1 MSQKDYYDI
10 GRAINQFIQD
20 LKNAP
25 VGGFTNVKNGV
36 DEAARQF
43 KDEVKNAAKGFKVEI
58 NPGARTQPKEPPRS
72 NQQWNSQGTSTNGWQ
87 KPAIYPQ
94 KKSIPGRTA
103 GILFTVFGWIGLV
116 PSAIVLL
123 TLLSVGLTESNTGTL
138 LTSTLI
144 LVPIIA
150 AFLFMIC
157 KGNSLLARVRRFL
170 RYRTFLKGSS
180 FASIEHLAA
189 FSGRQKD
196 FVVKDLKKMI
206 QNGMFE
212 QAFLDEEETC
222 IMLDRD
228 TYQQYLN
235 LQKRMDQKQ
244 EDSSNDGGDQSEQA
258 AMIAVGREYI
268 SQIRAANDAIPG
280 QEISEKLDKLESVTA
295 KVFWYVEQHPEKLS
309 DIQNFMS
316 YYLPTTLKLVNAY
329 REFGEKTEQSQEI
342 QYAQSEILHILDTIN
357 LAFANLLNSLYEE
370 DILDITTDIST
381 LEKVLA
387 QDGLTGT
394 EFKMPQQEKEKEP
407 AKPR

>member
-20 LKNAP
+20 LKNTP

-43 KDEVKNAAKGFKVEI
+43 KDEVKNAAKGFKAEV
-58 NPGARTQPKEPPRS
+58 NSNMHAQPKAPPRPDR
-72 NQQWNSQGTSTNGWQ
+72 QWNGGSNWQ
-87 KPAIYPQ
+87 SPAIYQQ

-116 PSAIVLL
+116 PSAIVWL
-123 TLLSVGLTESNTGTL
+123 TLLAAGLTQGSIETL
-138 LTSTLI
+138 LTGTLI
-144 LVPIIA
+144 LVPMIA
-150 AFLFMIC
+150 AFLCMVC
-157 KGNSLLARVRRFL
+157 KGNSLLSRVRRFL
-170 RYRTFLKGSS
+170 RYRTFLKGSA
-180 FASIEHLAA
+180 FASIKQLAA
-189 FSGRQKD
+189 FSGRSKD

-212 QAFLDEEETC
+212 QAFLDDEETC

-235 LQKRMDQKQ
+235 LQKRMAQKQ
-244 EDSSNDGGDQSEQA
+244 DNPVTDEAQSEQE
-258 AMIAVGREYI
+258 AMVAVGKEYI
-268 SQIRAANDAIPG
+268 RQIRAANDAIPG
-280 QEISEKLDKLESVTA
+280 AEISEKLDKLEQVTA

-370 DILDITTDIST
+370 DLLDITTDIAT

-394 EFKMPQQEKEKEP
+394 EFKMPQREKEP
-407 AKPR
+407 VEPK

>member
-58 NPGARTQPKEPPRS
+58 NPGAGTQPKEPPRS

>member
-180 FASIEHLAA
+180 FASIEYLAA

-212 QAFLDEEETC
+212 QAFLDDEETC

-244 EDSSNDGGDQSEQA
+244 EDSSNDDGDQSEQA

-329 REFGEKTEQSQEI
+329 REFWEKTEQSQEI

>member
-1 MSQKDYYDI
+1 MSPKGYDDI

-20 LKNAP
+20 LKNSP

-43 KDEVKNAAKGFKVEI
+43 KDEVKNAARGFKVDVD
-58 NPGARTQPKEPPRS
+58 PGMRTQTQS
-72 NQQWNSQGTSTNGWQ
+72 HQQWGTPANNWQ
-87 KPAIYPQ
+87 RPVPCPQ

-123 TLLSVGLTESNTGTL
+123 ILLSVGLAEGNTGTL
-138 LTSTLI
+138 VTSTLI
-144 LVPIIA
+144 LVPLIV
-150 AFLFMIC
+150 AFLLMIC
-157 KGNSLLARVRRFL
+157 KGNSLLSRVKRFL

-180 FASIEHLAA
+180 FGSIEHLAA

-212 QAFLDEEETC
+212 QAFLDEEKTC
-222 IMLDRD
+222 IMLDWE

-235 LQKRMDQKQ
+235 LQKRMDEKQ
-244 EDSSNDGGDQSEQA
+244 ESTTREEDKPSEQA
-258 AMIAVGREYI
+258 AMVAVGREYI

-280 QEISEKLDKLESVTA
+280 QEISEKLDKLEKVTS

-387 QDGLTGT
+387 QDGLTET
-394 EFKMPQQEKEKEP
+394 EFKMPQREKDKEP
-407 AKPR
+407 VDPQ

>member
-1 MSQKDYYDI
+1 MSQKDYFDI

-43 KDEVKNAAKGFKVEI
+43 KEEVRNAAKGFRVEMNSDTEAKKQTAQT
-58 NPGARTQPKEPPRS
+58 NP
-72 NQQWNSQGTSTNGWQ
+72 QWNSGETPANGWQ
-87 KPAIYPQ
+87 KPAASPA
-94 KKSIPGRTA
+94 KKSIPGKTA

-123 TLLSVGLTESNTGTL
+123 SLLTVGLSKSDTGTL
-138 LTSTLI
+138 LASALI
-144 LVPIIA
+144 LMPIIT
-150 AFLFMIC
+150 AFILMIC
-157 KGNSLLARVRRFL
+157 KGNSLLSRVRRFL
-170 RYRTFLKGSS
+170 RYKAFLRGSS
-180 FASIEHLAA
+180 FGAIEQLAA
-189 FSGRQKD
+189 FSGRKKD
-196 FVVKDLKKMI
+196 FVAKDLKKMI

-222 IMLDRD
+222 IMLDWD

-235 LQKRMDQKQ
+235 LQKRNEQKKD
-244 EDSSNDGGDQSEQA
+244 DSQKVSGESSEQE
-258 AMIAVGREYI
+258 AMVTVGREYI
-268 SQIRAANDAIPG
+268 NQIRAANDAIPG
-280 QEISEKLDKLESVTA
+280 QEISEKLDRLEFVTA
-295 KVFWYVEQHPEKLS
+295 KVFGYVEQHPEKLS

-329 REFGEKTEQSQEI
+329 REFGEKAVQSDEI

-394 EFKMPQQEKEKEP
+394 EFKMPKQDKEP
-407 AKPR
+407 IEPR

>member
-258 AMIAVGREYI
+258 AMVAVGREYI

>member
-103 GILFTVFGWIGLV
+103 GILFTVFGWIGLI

-180 FASIEHLAA
+180 FASIEYLAA

-212 QAFLDEEETC
+212 QAFLDDEETC

-244 EDSSNDGGDQSEQA
+244 EDSSNDDGDQSEQA

-329 REFGEKTEQSQEI
+329 REFWEKTEQSQEI

>member
-10 GRAINQFIQD
+10 GRTINQFIQD

-58 NPGARTQPKEPPRS
+58 NTGVRTQPKAPPRP
-72 NQQWNSQGTSTNGWQ
+72 NQQWNGGGMPANSWQ
-87 KPAIYPQ
+87 KAAMYPQ

-123 TLLSVGLTESNTGTL
+123 VLLSVGLAEGNTGTL

-144 LVPIIA
+144 LTPIIA
-150 AFLFMIC
+150 AFILMIC
-157 KGNSLLARVRRFL
+157 KGNSLLARVRRFF

-180 FASIEHLAA
+180 FGSIEQLAA

-222 IMLDRD
+222 VMLDRE

-235 LQKRMDQKQ
+235 LQKRMEQKK
-244 EDSSNDGGDQSEQA
+244 ESSLNDDGEQSEQA

-268 SQIRAANDAIPG
+268 DQIRAANDAIPG
-280 QEISEKLDKLESVTA
+280 QEISEKLDKLENVTA

-329 REFGEKTEQSQEI
+329 REFGEKAERSQEI

-394 EFKMPQQEKEKEP
+394 EFKIPQRQKEKEP
-407 AKPR
+407 VEPR

>member
-43 KDEVKNAAKGFKVEI
+43 KDEVKNAAKGFKLEI

-72 NQQWNSQGTSTNGWQ
+72 NQQWNSQGASTNSWQ
-87 KPAIYPQ
+87 KPAVYPQ

>member
-20 LKNAP
+20 LKNGP

-244 EDSSNDGGDQSEQA
+244 ENSSNDGGDQSEQA

-394 EFKMPQQEKEKEP
+394 EFKMPQREKEKEP
-407 AKPR
+407 AKPQ

>member
-1 MSQKDYYDI
+1 MSQRDYFDI
-10 GRAINQFIQD
+10 GRVINQLIQD

-43 KDEVKNAAKGFKVEI
+43 KEEVKNAAKGFRFERNFDTEAKKQTAQA
-58 NPGARTQPKEPPRS
+58 NP
-72 NQQWNSQGTSTNGWQ
+72 QWNSGDTPANNWQ
-87 KPAIYPQ
+87 KPSAPPS
-94 KKSIPGRTA
+94 KKSIPGKTA

-123 TLLSVGLTESNTGTL
+123 SLLTVGLSNSDTGTL
-138 LTSTLI
+138 LAGVLI
-144 LVPIIA
+144 LVPVIA
-150 AFLFMIC
+150 AFILMIC
-157 KGNSLLARVRRFL
+157 KGNTLLGRIRRFL
-170 RYRTFLKGSS
+170 RYKAFLKGSS
-180 FASIEHLAA
+180 FGTIEQLAA
-189 FSGRQKD
+189 FSGRKKD
-196 FVVKDLKKMI
+196 FVAKDLKKMI

-235 LQKRMDQKQ
+235 LQKRNEQKKDDLPKDRSEPPEQ
-244 EDSSNDGGDQSEQA
+244 E
-258 AMIAVGREYI
+258 AMVAVGREYI
-268 SQIRAANDAIPG
+268 HQIRAANDAIPG
-280 QEISEKLDKLESVTA
+280 QDISKKLDRLELVTA
-295 KVFWYVEQHPEKLS
+295 KVFGYVEQHPEKLS

-329 REFGEKTEQSQEI
+329 REFEEKAVQSEEI

-357 LAFANLLNSLYEE
+357 LAFTNLLNSLYEE

-394 EFKMPQQEKEKEP
+394 EFKMSKRNKEP
-407 AKPR
+407 VEPQK

>member
-244 EDSSNDGGDQSEQA
+244 ENSSNDGGDQSEQA

-394 EFKMPQQEKEKEP
+394 EFKMPQREKEKEP
-407 AKPR
+407 AKPQ

>member
-58 NPGARTQPKEPPRS
+58 NPGVRTQPKEPPRS
-72 NQQWNSQGTSTNGWQ
+72 NQQWNSQGSSTNSWQ
-87 KPAIYPQ
+87 KPAIYLQ

-228 TYQQYLN
+228 TLSLIHICAGFHAGAPHNGFRADNGKDGDIGCFGNSGMGGIGYG
-235 LQKRMDQKQ
+235 DGS
-244 EDSSNDGGDQSEQA
+244 SSNFPCFLQSA
-258 AMIAVGREYI
+258 CHRCV
-268 SQIRAANDAIPG
+268 
-280 QEISEKLDKLESVTA
+280 
-295 KVFWYVEQHPEKLS
+295 
-309 DIQNFMS
+309 
-316 YYLPTTLKLVNAY
+316 
-329 REFGEKTEQSQEI
+329 
-342 QYAQSEILHILDTIN
+342 
-357 LAFANLLNSLYEE
+357 
-370 DILDITTDIST
+370 
-381 LEKVLA
+381 
-387 QDGLTGT
+387 
-394 EFKMPQQEKEKEP
+394 
-407 AKPR
+407 

>member
-244 EDSSNDGGDQSEQA
+244 ENSSNDGGDQSEQA

-295 KVFWYVEQHPEKLS
+295 KVVWYVEQHPEKLS

-394 EFKMPQQEKEKEP
+394 EFKMPQREKEKEP
-407 AKPR
+407 AKPQ

>member
-43 KDEVKNAAKGFKVEI
+43 KDEVKNAAKGFKLEI

-72 NQQWNSQGTSTNGWQ
+72 NQQWNSQGASTNSWQ
-87 KPAIYPQ
+87 KPAVYPQ

-212 QAFLDEEETC
+212 QAFLDDEETC

-244 EDSSNDGGDQSEQA
+244 EDSSNDDGDQSEQA

-329 REFGEKTEQSQEI
+329 REFWEKTEQSQEI

>member
-43 KDEVKNAAKGFKVEI
+43 KDEIKNAAKGFKVEI
-58 NPGARTQPKEPPRS
+58 NPGVRTQPKEPPRS
-72 NQQWNSQGTSTNGWQ
+72 NQQWNSQGASTNSWQ